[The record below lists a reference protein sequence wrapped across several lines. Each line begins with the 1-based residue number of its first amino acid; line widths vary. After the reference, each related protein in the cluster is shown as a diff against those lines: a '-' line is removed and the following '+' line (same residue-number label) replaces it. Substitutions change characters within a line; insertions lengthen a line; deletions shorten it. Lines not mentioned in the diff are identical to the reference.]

1 MTNNNKIFDNNYK
14 DYFFLSNIFMLKAHD
29 TKSIRCIREQEK
41 HVNFQINFDLL
52 SRLCCSGAT
61 SCKLKR
67 NSSTYGYS

>member
-1 MTNNNKIFDNNYK
+1 
-14 DYFFLSNIFMLKAHD
+14 MLKAHD